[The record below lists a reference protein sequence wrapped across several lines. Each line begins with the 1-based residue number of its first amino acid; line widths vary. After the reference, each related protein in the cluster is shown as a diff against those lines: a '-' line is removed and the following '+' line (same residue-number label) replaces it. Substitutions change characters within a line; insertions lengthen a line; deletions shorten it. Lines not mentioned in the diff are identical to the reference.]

1 MVALISDGRSDEF
14 ATDLTAGLERALADF
29 CGEDPTG
36 AIEKTTPLQQ
46 LVKRRREEEGAAEG
60 APAGARPRRTAAG
73 AAGDGAR
80 AAAAA
85 PAQAAAAAA
94 PAEANEDEAEAEA
107 EEAEAEAPAVAA
119 EAAERRGRGRPA
131 GARNKAKEVKD
142 APNKA
147 ASGAARSHPC
157 PAHTLANHTLLHH
170 RIILSTPA
178 QPRLNLG
185 STPAPAG
192 PKKLT
197 PEQAKMIKEHPALS
211 AANAALSKK
220 VEALT
225 RENCCA
231 VARVVAA
238 EAKAKK
244 YEDDFNAL
252 KVSKDKDVEIA
263 VLKAKMQG
271 GLLMLQRAE
280 AMTSGRDALGAAEA
294 ATPGA
299 GPSVGPAVP
308 TPTALEQFFAN

>member
-1 MVALISDGRSDEF
+1 
-14 ATDLTAGLERALADF
+14 
-29 CGEDPTG
+29 
-36 AIEKTTPLQQ
+36 
-46 LVKRRREEEGAAEG
+46 
-60 APAGARPRRTAAG
+60 
-73 AAGDGAR
+73 
-80 AAAAA
+80 
-85 PAQAAAAAA
+85 
-94 PAEANEDEAEAEA
+94 
-107 EEAEAEAPAVAA
+107 
-119 EAAERRGRGRPA
+119 
-131 GARNKAKEVKD
+131 
-142 APNKA
+142 
-147 ASGAARSHPC
+147 
-157 PAHTLANHTLLHH
+157 
-170 RIILSTPA
+170 
-178 QPRLNLG
+178 
-185 STPAPAG
+185 
-192 PKKLT
+192 
-197 PEQAKMIKEHPALS
+197 MIKEHPALS